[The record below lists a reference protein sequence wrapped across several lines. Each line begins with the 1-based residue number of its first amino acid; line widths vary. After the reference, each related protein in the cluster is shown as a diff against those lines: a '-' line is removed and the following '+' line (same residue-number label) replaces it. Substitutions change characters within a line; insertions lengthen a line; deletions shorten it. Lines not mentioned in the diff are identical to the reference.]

1 MEEKEVKF
9 ELEVVNDKE
18 LGVLKLGDYEKSLE
32 TANQILANNPVF
44 VINDDNDKKIA
55 KDTRAKLNKVA
66 EQVNRVRIDSVDEFT
81 REFANQCKEI
91 ADKFKA
97 RANEFGEVI
106 KPYEEAQKVVAG
118 ESVLKPKVITCVV
131 KFYDEK
137 VLKKLADFC
146 TKNGC
151 ELSVK

>member
-1 MEEKEVKF
+1 MIRTKRLPK
-9 ELEVVNDKE
+9 
-18 LGVLKLGDYEKSLE
+18 
-32 TANQILANNPVF
+32 
-44 VINDDNDKKIA
+44 
-55 KDTRAKLNKVA
+55 
-66 EQVNRVRIDSVDEFT
+66 T
-81 REFANQCKEI
+81 REQDLTKSPSKSIEFALIVLMSSQESSRTQCKEI

-137 VLKKLADFC
+137 ILKKLADFC

>member
-18 LGVLKLGDYEKSLE
+18 RGVLKLGDYEKSLKVADE
-32 TANQILANNPVF
+32 ILAKNPVF
-44 VINDDNDKKIA
+44 VIEDDESKKLA
-55 KDTRAKLNKVA
+55 KDTRARFNKVA

-81 REFANQCKEI
+81 REFTNQCKEI

>member
-9 ELEVVNDKE
+9 ELEVVSDKAS
-18 LGVLKLGDYEKSLE
+18 GVLKLGDYDKSLQL
-32 TANQILANNPVF
+32 ANEILANNPVF
-44 VINDDNDKKIA
+44 AIENDNDKKIA
-55 KDTRAKLNKVA
+55 KDIRARLNKVA
-66 EQVNRVRIDSVDEFT
+66 DQVSRVRIDSVDEFT
-81 REFANQCKEI
+81 REFTNQCKEI

-137 VLKKLADFC
+137 ILKKLADFC

>member
-9 ELEVVNDKE
+9 ELEVVSDKAS
-18 LGVLKLGDYEKSLE
+18 GVLKLGDYDKSLQL
-32 TANQILANNPVF
+32 ANEILANNPVF
-44 VINDDNDKKIA
+44 AIENNNDKKIA
-55 KDTRAKLNKVA
+55 KDIRARLSKVA

-81 REFANQCKEI
+81 REFTNQCKEI

-97 RANEFGEVI
+97 RADEFGEVI

-137 VLKKLADFC
+137 ILKKLADFC